1 MHVFGGAGGAPP
13 ALDSSEPLQF
23 GSHEASPFVGICS
36 HADGP
41 GHVEDWPDGV
51 WLMRQMYVHPPDDP
65 PVGAGGAAVD
75 GGLELG
81 LASSSEPL
89 QLGSQETSPFV
100 GICSHAEE
108 PGHVDD

>member
-13 ALDSSEPLQF
+13 ALDSSEPLQL

-41 GHVEDWPDGV
+41 GHVENWPDGV
-51 WLMRQMYVHPPDDP
+51 WLMRQIYMHAPGDVDT
-65 PVGAGGAAVD
+65 GGTGGD
-75 GGLELG
+75 GG

-89 QLGSQETSPFV
+89 QLESHEASPLF